1 MPGRYLTSTVAVVAF
16 LCLMPAAALAQPTT
30 IVLATYG
37 SLPNEWLA
45 MADVFNRSQD
55 EVFLEVQVYPFEE
68 YIDKILLMIASGNPP
83 DVFQEWAQYKP
94 QWVEL
99 GILEDVTGRW
109 ESSAVI
115 AETDIYPFMVEA
127 AGLGGRMYGVPYDYN
142 STVYFVN
149 LDLLAQAGLNP
160 PAENW
165 TVDDLRDMSRKITNE
180 QWGTYGTS
188 HGVDFGWGFN
198 IQWYKNWTGHGWIDE
213 AGDTVLVNSPAA
225 LEMLE
230 WWYESQYSYGITPWP
245 GGFPARGGW
254 QAGGFGFNQGWM
266 DTAFNFPEHMTF
278 DWTMALYPKAPAGQG
293 NFGQG
298 HMFSV
303 AAESTNK
310 DAAWKVLEWMVSYE
324 GQEAIIQTTHRQPIG
339 PYGDLWALYFE
350 QLPGGKGPEI
360 SQWVL
365 GVLYGKGYADNLN
378 YWPTFPEMNDIM
390 REHMARIYGQNRPVG
405 PEMEEAARRMQQV
418 LDEYRQTK

>member
-1 MPGRYLTSTVAVVAF
+1 M
-16 LCLMPAAALAQPTT
+16 
-30 IVLATYG
+30 
-37 SLPNEWLA
+37 
-45 MADVFNRSQD
+45 
-55 EVFLEVQVYPFEE
+55 
-68 YIDKILLMIASGNPP
+68 
-83 DVFQEWAQYKP
+83 
-94 QWVEL
+94 
-99 GILEDVTGRW
+99 TGRW

-180 QWGTYGTS
+180 QWGTWHFPRSRLRLGLQHPVVQELDRPRLDRRSRRYGAS
-188 HGVDFGWGFN
+188 
-198 IQWYKNWTGHGWIDE
+198 Q
-213 AGDTVLVNSPAA
+213 LPAA

-245 GGFPARGGW
+245 GGFPRPGRRGRRAAGLTKAGW
-254 QAGGFGFNQGWM
+254 
-266 DTAFNFPEHMTF
+266 TPPNFPEHMTF

-293 NFGQG
+293 NFAQG

-303 AAESTNK
+303 AAEYTNK

-324 GQEAIIQTTHRQPIG
+324 GQEAIIQTTRRQPIG
-339 PYGDLWALYFE
+339 PYGDLWALTLNSCRAE
-350 QLPGGKGPEI
+350 RGPR
-360 SQWVL
+360 SAS
-365 GVLYGKGYADNLN
+365 GC
-378 YWPTFPEMNDIM
+378 
-390 REHMARIYGQNRPVG
+390 
-405 PEMEEAARRMQQV
+405 
-418 LDEYRQTK
+418 